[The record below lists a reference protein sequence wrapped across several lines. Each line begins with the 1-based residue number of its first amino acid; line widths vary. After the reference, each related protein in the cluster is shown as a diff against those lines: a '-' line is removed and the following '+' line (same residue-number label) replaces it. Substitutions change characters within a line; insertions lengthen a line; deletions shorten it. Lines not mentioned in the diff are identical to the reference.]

1 MELNE
6 LGITPIPGAS
16 AAGADV
22 RSEEIFYKL
31 STEIEKMSS
40 PSAAG
45 AIDWERVKT
54 ICADILGGSSKDLL
68 VAGYLSVALLKTDGL
83 AGLRTGV
90 HIWRDMLS
98 TYWDS
103 LFPAKSRMRGRRNA
117 IEWWA
122 EKVSSTV
129 RDLKPEQ
136 WKKEDI
142 DSLYTDLDAI
152 DTFLRNNME
161 EAPAVGP
168 LMSIIGSVLAP
179 VEEKPA
185 PEAPPP
191 KTPEPRQPAAP
202 PSTSRP
208 AADPGP
214 VPAGDDPDPLIRH
227 AIETLRAAAG
237 LLVEKNGADNLY
249 FRVNRTVAWMTVTAP
264 PPSHGGRTMIESPDE
279 EVRDSIKSM
288 HRSGSWKNLLSAC
301 ESRVAQF
308 LFWLDLSR
316 YAAEALENLGMK
328 AASAEVTGLTVLY
341 VKRLPG
347 VERLTFS
354 DGTPFADP
362 DTKRWLAE
370 ADSAPAQGDSEGL
383 VKQVEDDTG
392 KARAMAQAGNL
403 PAAVAS
409 LRDAL
414 TRSPSVRERFLRQ
427 VHLCRFLSEN
437 DQTRVSGSHFRE
449 LVTLMDAYRLGE
461 WEPALA
467 AEACEVILAGA
478 RGQGLEDLVPDVFR
492 RLSLIDPVK
501 AMEYA

>member
-16 AAGADV
+16 PAGADV
-22 RSEEIFYKL
+22 RSEEIFDKL

-40 PSAAG
+40 PSAAS
-45 AIDWERVKT
+45 AIDWQRVKT
-54 ICADILGGSSKDLL
+54 ISTDILAGSSKDLL

-90 HIWRDMLS
+90 RIWRDMLS
-98 TYWDS
+98 TYWDD

-117 IEWWA
+117 VEWWA

-136 WKKEDI
+136 WKKEDM
-142 DSLYTDLDAI
+142 DSLYSDLDAI

-168 LMSIIGSVLAP
+168 LMSIVGSVLAP
-179 VEEKPA
+179 IEEKPA
-185 PEAPPP
+185 PQAAPPP
-191 KTPEPRQPAAP
+191 TAPEQKQPAAA
-202 PSTSRP
+202 RP

-214 VPAGDDPDPLIRH
+214 VPAGDDPEPLINH
-227 AIETLRAAAG
+227 ALETRRAAAA
-237 LLVEKNGADNLY
+237 LLLEKDATDGLY
-249 FRVNRTVAWMTVTAP
+249 FRINRTTAWMTVTAP
-264 PPSHGGRTMIESPDE
+264 PPRHGGRTMIESPDE
-279 EVRDSIKSM
+279 EVRDSLKSM
-288 HRSGSWKNLLSAC
+288 YRSGSWKNLLTAC
-301 ESRVAQF
+301 ESRVTQF

-328 AASAEVTGLTVLY
+328 AASAEVAGLTVLY

-347 VERLTFS
+347 IERLTFA

-362 DTKRWLAE
+362 DTKRWLAA
-370 ADSAPAQGDSEGL
+370 ADSAPGQGEGDSEGL

-392 KARAMAQAGNL
+392 KARVIAQAGNL

-437 DQTRVSGSHFRE
+437 DQARVSGSHFRE